1 MSEPWTPIEQAALA
15 IVASQS
21 PSVCPVGELLINH
34 VPEKQWF
41 LKDPLVAVNGQVT
54 LHEKPG
60 FGIEFDAAK
69 IEKQEVLT
77 SL

>member
-1 MSEPWTPIEQAALA
+1 
-15 IVASQS
+15 
-21 PSVCPVGELLINH
+21 VGEYLINH

-41 LKDPLVAVNGQVT
+41 LKDPLVAKDGLVA
-54 LHEKPG
+54 LPEKPG
-60 FGIEFDAAK
+60 FGIEFDAGK